1 MASEIFVDN
10 ITGKTGT
17 SGGAPITL
25 SGDTAT
31 LGTGATVG
39 SGATISSSA
48 TFPTRHHFL
57 GIKTSDQSISTG
69 STTLVTWDTDAYSSY
84 DSSTTRGLDLSN
96 NYYKVPETGYYWIY
110 FQARIADGDT
120 ATGSGAFFIVT
131 VNETISS
138 GMGST
143 QNNKFVTV
151 LREDNSYI
159 DSISNAQVMNLTQND
174 IVRMY
179 VRNDMG
185 VNRDLKGSSDGNY
198 YNKFGGYII
207 R

>member
-1 MASEIFVDN
+1 MSKIFVDE
-10 ITGKTGT
+10 ITGFEGT
-17 SGGAPITL
+17 ETGAPITL

-57 GIKTSDQSISTG
+57 GIKTSNQTINNG

-84 DSSTTRGLDLSN
+84 DSSTTRGLDLTN

-110 FQARIADGDT
+110 CQARINDGDT
-120 ATGSGAFFIVT
+120 ATGAGVFWIVT

-138 GMGST
+138 GLGSA
-143 QNNKFVTV
+143 QNNKFTTV

-159 DSISNAQVMNLTQND
+159 DSVFDGQVMNLTQDD

-179 VRNDMG
+179 CNNAMG
-185 VNRDLKGSSDGNY
+185 VNRSMAGSSDGNY
-198 YNKFGGYII
+198 YNKLGGYII

>member
-1 MASEIFVDN
+1 MSTLKVNN
-10 ITGKTGT
+10 IAGVSGGT
-17 SGGAPITL
+17 SPPITL

-57 GIKTSDQSISTG
+57 GIKTSNQSISTG

-84 DSSTTRGLDLSN
+84 DSSTTRGLDLTN

-110 FQARIADGDT
+110 CQARINDGND
-120 ATGSGAFFIVT
+120 ATGSGVFFIVT
-131 VNETISS
+131 VNQTISS
-138 GMGST
+138 GLGSA
-143 QNNKFVTV
+143 QHNKFTTV

-159 DSISNAQVMNLTQND
+159 DSVFDGQVMNLIQDD

-179 VRNDMG
+179 CNNSMG
-185 VNRDLKGSSDGNY
+185 VTRNMAGSSDGNY

>member
-1 MASEIFVDN
+1 MSTLKVNN
-10 ITGKTGT
+10 IAGVSGGT
-17 SGGAPITL
+17 SPPITL

-48 TFPTRHHFL
+48 TF
-57 GIKTSDQSISTG
+57 
-69 STTLVTWDTDAYSSY
+69 
-84 DSSTTRGLDLSN
+84 DLTN

-110 FQARIADGDT
+110 CQARINDGDT
-120 ATGSGAFFIVT
+120 ATGAGVFWIVT

-138 GMGST
+138 GLGSA
-143 QNNKFVTV
+143 QNNKFTTV

-159 DSISNAQVMNLTQND
+159 DSVFDGQVMNLTQDD

-179 VRNDMG
+179 CNNAMG
-185 VNRDLKGSSDGNY
+185 VTRNMAGSSDGNY
-198 YNKFGGYII
+198 YNKLGGYII